1 MALAEN
7 QGQRAKLEAPKQ
19 KVRSEAVTGSD
30 FIIELSCRIDNQ
42 MKDIPK
48 PGCAQANQYESALV
62 WRLCLRGVR

>member
-30 FIIELSCRIDNQ
+30 FIIELFVRIDYQ

-48 PGCAQANQYESALV
+48 P
-62 WRLCLRGVR
+62 WLRSSKSI

>member
-7 QGQRAKLEAPKQ
+7 QGQRAKLEARKQ

-30 FIIELSCRIDNQ
+30 FIIELFVRIDYQ

-48 PGCAQANQYESALV
+48 P
-62 WRLCLRGVR
+62 WLRSSKSI